1 MQTVKHLLAEQRS
14 LWTIP
19 PQSPVLDAIKLMAR
33 HHIGAL
39 PVVEDG
45 TLLGIVSER
54 DYARKIIL
62 HGRSSAATQV
72 SQIMTSPVRT
82 VTPDDDVNHCMGLMT
97 RLRIRHLPVMQ
108 DGQLIGIVSIG
119 DLVKAVMREQQQTID
134 ELERYI
140 IS

>member
-1 MQTVKHLLAEQRS
+1 MLTVRHLLADQPS

-19 PQSPVLDAIKLMAR
+19 PHSPVLEAIKLMAR

-45 TLLGIVSER
+45 ALLGIVSER
-54 DYARKIIL
+54 DYARKVIL
-62 HGRSSAATQV
+62 HGRSSAGTQV
-72 SQIMTSPVRT
+72 QEIMTSPVRT
-82 VTPDDDVNHCMGLMT
+82 VTLEDDVNHCMALMT

-108 DGQLIGIVSIG
+108 EGQLIGIISIG
-119 DLVKAVMREQQQTID
+119 DLVKAVIRQQQQTID

-140 IS
+140 VS